1 MTDTSS
7 LFTTYPLHNAYPVTA
22 LPTSVSPL
30 PNGNLSPPNA
40 VDEEEYT
47 IKCICGYNDDD
58 GNTVFCE
65 KCDTW
70 QHIECYYHGKKV
82 PDVHFCTDCAPK
94 DTFTDINADKARERQ
109 RRARELLEGGGDRRL
124 KRPNSKAQKK
134 KHRDTLTNNDQP
146 NGHTNHE
153 RQDPLTNGRDQPPPA
168 KKAKTTHRPSGS
180 IASLNGE
187 SRKRAPSNV
196 QSYPSPSK
204 SPQELY
210 RYPIIPQYTSAF
222 LELYDQDEGDTNA
235 KDNEHTIRGS
245 LALSVCKAE
254 PSLDASHPDNAN
266 NDKTRLTRTDSNWN
280 NRSWPS
286 VRIEE
291 VRGKET
297 EFDGRIPK
305 WKLLRLQS
313 DVQKDTIVGE
323 IRGQIGTLDEYCQ
336 QLTGPNRWK
345 DLSHPDPF
353 VFFHPHMDVYI
364 DSRRSGT
371 QFRYIRRSCV
381 PNVTMRSY
389 ITPDDEIH
397 HCFVAK
403 HDISAGAEL
412 TASWYL
418 PPQFLVNDAARDEK
432 EQLSFQERCDYISR
446 VLANFG
452 DCACGQT
459 KCPLDG
465 FDRRSSM
472 KAPDPPKP
480 AVGRKKKTKTKSV
493 VSPLGTGLA
502 TNSRAG
508 SETIK
513 GQDEDDDRRSSSGSS
528 RNEAR
533 SRDLTPQGGALL
545 DEPPMLGAGLTQ
557 REIRKIQALE
567 KAQKEQSQKGE
578 KKQKKRP
585 SGASNMNT
593 PNTGTSKQLGTDFK
607 SYSGSPPPSRALKD
621 VSNRSTPSKP
631 APKQSRPTYVST
643 SVQTEPEQCE
653 PEMPPP
659 KRRKFCTPTQRLL
672 KKLLHHRTQ
681 CAAAS
686 SSSGSEPTRQNEQL
700 EDVEMKDATTSVSTS
715 PKSAKSAKSSPT
727 SPVFESLPQASLNAQ
742 APLPSQAAHTYK
754 IHGVFKAP
762 APRLN
767 LSSLPPVPAF
777 TSTVS
782 TTPGSSASNTTP
794 TIAQSPGPL
803 GVISTNLSMAGA
815 AVVTPS
821 PAKKKLSLGDY
832 MSRRKESATPSAE
845 KLALNLSGSIEGEK
859 ERTGSESKSEPDVT
873 RKSSDA
879 APPSETAIDV
889 VRARATEN
897 EQVIEDIPMV
907 DAADSVPAQTE
918 ATTEPNSTPNPI
930 SAEVQNVL
938 SSLQQ
943 MQHRA

>member
-1 MTDTSS
+1 MTETSS
-7 LFTTYPLHNAYPVTA
+7 LLTTYSLHNAYPVTA

-40 VDEEEYT
+40 ADEEEYT

-94 DTFTDINADKARERQ
+94 DTFPDINADKARERQ
-109 RRARELLEGGGDRRL
+109 RRAREPLEGGGDRRV
-124 KRPNSKAQKK
+124 KRPNAKAQKK
-134 KHRDTLTNNDQP
+134 KPRDTLTNNDQP
-146 NGHTNHE
+146 NSWTNHE
-153 RQDPLTNGRDQPPPA
+153 RQDLLTNGREQPPPA
-168 KKAKTTHRPSGS
+168 KKAKTTHRATGS

-187 SRKRAPSNV
+187 SRKRAHSNV
-196 QSYPSPSK
+196 QSYPSPSR
-204 SPQELY
+204 SPQDLY
-210 RYPIIPQYTSAF
+210 RYPIIPQYTSDF
-222 LELYDQDEGDTNA
+222 LELYDRDEGNTDA
-235 KDNEHTIRGS
+235 KDNEQTIQGS
-245 LALSVCKAE
+245 LTLSVWKND
-254 PSLDASHPDNAN
+254 PSLVATNPDHVQ
-266 NDKTRLTRTDSNWN
+266 NDRTRFIRTDSDWN
-280 NRSWPS
+280 NRSWPI
-286 VRIEE
+286 VRVEE
-291 VRGKET
+291 LQGKET
-297 EFDGRIPK
+297 EFDGRIPT

-313 DVQKDTIVGE
+313 DVRKNAIVGE

-336 QLTGPNRWK
+336 QLTGPNRWQ

-371 QFRYIRRSCV
+371 QFRYIRRSCD

-397 HCFVAK
+397 HCFVAR
-403 HDISAGAEL
+403 HDIPAGAEL
-412 TASWYL
+412 TATWYL
-418 PPQFLVNDAARDEK
+418 PAQFRVNDATRDDEK
-432 EQLSFQERCDYISR
+432 QLSFQARCDYVSR

-452 DCACGQT
+452 DCACGLD
-459 KCPLDG
+459 KCRLDG

-480 AVGRKKKTKTKSV
+480 AAGRKKKAKAKTAI
-493 VSPLGTGLA
+493 SPLGTGQA

-513 GQDEDDDRRSSSGSS
+513 PQDEDDDHRSSSGSS

-533 SRDLTPQGGALL
+533 SRDLTPPGGALL

-585 SGASNMNT
+585 SGASNLNT
-593 PNTGTSKQLGTDFK
+593 PNTASSRQPGIDSRL
-607 SYSGSPPPSRALKD
+607 YSGSPPPSRALKD
-621 VSNRSTPSKP
+621 VSNRSTPSRP
-631 APKQSRPTYVST
+631 TTKQVRPTYVST
-643 SVQTEPEQCE
+643 SVQTDPEHCE
-653 PEMPPP
+653 LELPLP

-686 SSSGSEPTRQNEQL
+686 SSNSPESLRQKEQT
-700 EDVEMKDATTSVSTS
+700 EDIEMKDATTSVSTS
-715 PKSAKSAKSSPT
+715 PTSAKSSST
-727 SPVFESLPQASLNAQ
+727 SPVQSSSSQASPDTQ
-742 APLPSQAAHTYK
+742 VPLPSQAAHTHK
-754 IHGVFKAP
+754 VHNMFKAP

-767 LSSLPPVPAF
+767 LSTLPPVPAF
-777 TSTVS
+777 PSTVS
-782 TTPGSSASNTTP
+782 TTPGLSVNDTTP
-794 TIAQSPGPL
+794 TVAQSPGPP
-803 GVISTNLSMAGA
+803 GSTSTGLNVAVAA
-815 AVVTPS
+815 AVTPT

-832 MSRRKESATPSAE
+832 MSRRKESATPSSE
-845 KLALNLSGSIEGEK
+845 KTALDMFPSFAREK
-859 ERTGSESKSEPDVT
+859 ERTTSESKSEPDGT
-873 RKSSDA
+873 RRTSDA
-879 APPSETAIDV
+879 ARPSNAAFDNTEAKAADNE
-889 VRARATEN
+889 RA
-897 EQVIEDIPMV
+897 VEDTPMT
-907 DAADSVPAQTE
+907 DAADELQPKPDKASKDEITSNSV
-918 ATTEPNSTPNPI
+918 

-938 SSLQQ
+938 SSLEQ
-943 MQHRA
+943 MHHKA